1 MTQDPKTPPPWMKG
15 SGDNQPPPSEPED
28 AGANADEDV
37 PPWLRED
44 AAPSLPRV
52 RRVTPPP
59 QEEGGDELP
68 PWLAGADEPE
78 KPKTF
83 RIGGVELPEE
93 YFAAAEELPDTLDT
107 EMTFDSWMA
116 EQEEAKREKDIEEEV
131 PDDLLSSIS
140 GDTGSLKQTGQLP
153 DWFLGLDALDTTE
166 APQWFVAEEDEA
178 QKRLEA
184 VPPTWISDMLNEEPV
199 GIQPSDEEDEL
210 PTADDISSFF
220 TSIGGISGGEEE
232 TPDIDWYDQV
242 ETGEQTPYTP
252 SDDFFAQLVSGG
264 APASEPEPDFNAYP
278 GFGGYDEPEAET
290 PAQGAVEIPQNELE
304 AFFDNLTTGREPVSL
319 DDVEDPELEWVV
331 PSEREIED
339 EPLFTPPDEPEMP
352 AASEE
357 DSADWLGQ
365 LENIVS
371 SASRPATAS
380 QTRILDEDYTVGFV
394 AENPAEAWDAAP
406 ADASATA
413 GGDDFHW
420 PEPEAPAEASF
431 EEDVSA
437 AVPDIDWLSAVTPTA
452 AAMDET
458 FDGSPQENLPEE
470 RQGLTSRLYRQPE
483 DDAPLED
490 DSDTPPDWESVL
502 GATMVEDEPELAEA
516 SPVDHVEEL
525 FASEE
530 LFAAGGLLDNDETII
545 GDSLFAARAS
555 SDKDEDEAQQ
565 YADLFPDD
573 SMFGSEPAA
582 AQPSEFDDALLA
594 EELQSGWM
602 TDDLLDEE
610 TPASAETASEP
621 DFFGMLE
628 QDANANLLDEDPQE
642 PWNAEQAIAEAAF
655 LSALDPEY
663 PGAVPETPAED
674 DDFFAAL
681 GMETEAEV
689 AAPEDDF
696 YPALDFGAQDEGQP
710 NRLPNTGELLGQW
723 ANEVVG
729 GETTAEQEDDF
740 FASLGMSDDQSQPAG
755 LPNTGDL
762 IGQWSDDE
770 PLAGAAA
777 QNDDDLYPSLDFGE
791 DSDELPA
798 GLPNTGDLI
807 SQWQDEQAA
816 ETSAQENGGFAALD
830 FGAEDEEQP
839 AAQEGDFFSVLDIGT
854 GELNAPEA
862 EAEPAGL
869 PNTGDLIGQ
878 WVDEA
883 QAGETAAPEDDYI
896 ASLDFEPEDV
906 ADQLSG
912 LPNTS
917 ELISQWEDDETA
929 VNEELAAGLPN
940 TGDLLSQWND
950 TQLPDEAETQPDDFF
965 ASLGISEDGDELPAG
980 LPNTGDLLSQWDD
993 TQLPDEAE
1001 TQPDDFFAALGM
1013 ESAAEAQNAAE
1024 SDPFANWDMQA
1035 DVPPTEDFYA
1045 ALDMVDG
1052 TQEEIPDFF
1061 AGLSQPEAA
1070 PPVQPFDDVDS
1081 YLASLSSDSLPVESE
1096 MPFSPDGEIDLDA
1109 LFADPT
1115 INNTTTTVPSG
1126 EVIPGADEDW
1136 LAQLGSSVGEVSAS
1150 AIVRQKEDRPV
1161 EELSDRLKKLRAS
1174 ASEIPDEAAPGDESS
1189 LTSSPF
1195 VGGVGGMAQA
1205 VALSAEQEKQVDVLK
1220 SLVPANE
1227 QVQPSRISAIDA
1239 TYDSPFMPELEDT
1252 PETTVHPVK
1261 KTASPRQKTRK
1272 RRSGRRIRLDR
1283 LVIGLL
1289 LAAALVLP
1297 FILPSFRVGNLP
1309 PAEFSAGSAAEAAF
1323 GEVDGLQSGELVLV
1337 GVEYGAASA
1346 AELDPMTDA
1355 MLRHIL
1361 MRGAFPV
1368 IISSNPVGLLRAET
1382 RLNEINQDTEFLS
1395 RISANGPLQENVDY
1409 YIVRFLPGNAVGLR
1423 TLSGDTANVMLS
1435 DIRGQATNL
1444 NVESLQDF
1452 GLVTVITDRADDLR
1466 AYAEQVAPYTDAP
1479 LVAAVSYGAAPL
1491 SEPYVQALGGGLL
1504 VGYGDALSYQNM
1516 LSIVDARSILQR
1528 TLVLPTRMPTT
1539 SPQDNAAQQA
1549 TPRPTRNPAT
1559 PIPTPTPVPRIAIVI
1574 SDQPA
1579 NVRGG
1584 PGTEF
1589 QVLAVAPS
1597 GVRMTVL
1604 GFNDNGSWVNV
1615 RLEDGREGWISSA
1628 LISIEEERVSAPK
1641 PDMFAKRQRVEEGDG
1656 DEPQPTATR
1665 VRPTATISQPQAA
1678 ETETDA
1684 PPTSTPRATST
1695 PRPTRTPVPSA
1706 TPTPTE
1712 APTAEATEE
1721 ATPEATA
1728 EATEQANA
1736 GAGTF
1741 TLPPAS
1747 PGYRDERWYALNIGI
1762 IASALII
1769 TAGMVIN
1776 LVRGLARRGRRG

>member
-28 AGANADEDV
+28 SGANADEDV

-44 AAPSLPRV
+44 AAPSLPSLPRV
-52 RRVTPPP
+52 RRVAPPP
-59 QEEGGDELP
+59 QEEGSEGELP

-93 YFAAAEELPDTLDT
+93 YFAAADELPDTLDT

-166 APQWFVAEEDEA
+166 APQWFVAEEDDEA

-184 VPPTWISDMLNEEPV
+184 VPPTWISDMLNEEPA
-199 GIQPSDEEDEL
+199 GMQPSDEEDEL
-210 PTADDISSFF
+210 PSADDISSFF

-264 APASEPEPDFNAYP
+264 APASEPAPDFNAYP
-278 GFGGYDEPEAET
+278 DFGGYDEPEAET

-304 AFFDNLTTGREPVSL
+304 AFFDNLSTGREPVSL
-319 DDVEDPELEWVV
+319 DDIEDPDLEWVV

-458 FDGSPQENLPEE
+458 FDGSPQETLPEE

-545 GDSLFAARAS
+545 GDSLFAAGAS

-655 LSALDPEY
+655 LNALDPEH
-663 PGAVPETPAED
+663 PAAVSETPAEDD

-681 GMETEAEV
+681 GMETEAEPAEQEEDFFASLGMGDDEQP
-689 AAPEDDF
+689 AALPNTGDLIGQWQDEQANEPAAQEDDF
-696 YPALDFGAQDEGQP
+696 YPALDFGAQDDGQP

-729 GETTAEQEDDF
+729 GETAPAQEDDF
-740 FASLGMSDDQSQPAG
+740 FASLGMSDDES
-755 LPNTGDL
+755 
-762 IGQWSDDE
+762 
-770 PLAGAAA
+770 
-777 QNDDDLYPSLDFGE
+777 PS
-791 DSDELPA
+791 A

-816 ETSAQENGGFAALD
+816 ETPAEEDGGFAALD
-830 FGAEDEEQP
+830 FGADDEEQP
-839 AAQEGDFFSVLDIGT
+839 AAQEDEFFSVLDIGT
-854 GELNAPEA
+854 GELNAPETEA
-862 EAEPAGL
+862 EPGETFTQWQSEPLGDDDATLIAEQPNDFYASLGITEDEEDEPAGL
-869 PNTGDLIGQ
+869 PNTGDLIGL
-878 WVDEA
+878 WAGEA

-929 VNEELAAGLPN
+929 ARLPN
-940 TGDLLSQWND
+940 TGDLLSQWSD

-965 ASLGISEDGDELPAG
+965 AS
-980 LPNTGDLLSQWDD
+980 
-993 TQLPDEAE
+993 
-1001 TQPDDFFAALGM
+1001 LGM

-1081 YLASLSSDSLPVESE
+1081 YLASLSSDSLSVESE
-1096 MPFSPDGEIDLDA
+1096 MPFSPEGEIDLDA

-1115 INNTTTTVPSG
+1115 INSTTTTVPSG

-1205 VALSAEQEKQVDVLK
+1205 VALSAEQEKQVDVLR

-1261 KTASPRQKTRK
+1261 KTGSSRQKTRK
-1272 RRSGRRIRLDR
+1272 RRGGRRIRLDR

-1323 GEVDGLQSGELVLV
+1323 GEVEGLQSGELVLV

-1368 IISSNPVGLLRAET
+1368 VISSNPVGLLRAET
-1382 RLNEINQDTEFLS
+1382 RLNEINQDAEFLS
-1395 RISANGPLQENVDY
+1395 RISANGPLQDNVDY

-1491 SEPYVQALGGGLL
+1491 SEPYIQALGGGLL

-1516 LSIVDARSILQR
+1516 LSTVEARSILQR

-1559 PIPTPTPVPRIAIVI
+1559 PIPTPTPAPSIAVVI

-1579 NVRGG
+1579 NVRSG

-1589 QVLAVAPS
+1589 QVLAVAPN
-1597 GVRMTVL
+1597 GMRMTVL
-1604 GFNDNGSWVNV
+1604 GFSDNGSWVNV
-1615 RLEDGREGWISSA
+1615 QLEDGREGWISSA

-1665 VRPTATISQPQAA
+1665 VRPTATISQSQAA

-1712 APTAEATEE
+1712 VPATEE
-1721 ATPEATA
+1721 VTPEATA
-1728 EATEQANA
+1728 EATEQVSA